1 MLRDHCPQPVLGLA
15 QPLEA
20 AVGRQAGPA
29 GQEVQEELEQ
39 QEALGVEEE
48 AGQSRRWAE
57 KEQHPAA
64 EAEVAAGEE
73 HQ

>member
-29 GQEVQEELEQ
+29 GQEVQGVLEVLEQ
-39 QEALGVEEE
+39 QEALGEEEEE
-48 AGQSRRWAE
+48 ADQSRRWAE
-57 KEQHPAA
+57 
-64 EAEVAAGEE
+64 
-73 HQ
+73 